1 MTELM
6 HASRQWASRPS
17 DERFT
22 SLPDM
27 HAMMTGVRNRS
38 VAKVIP
44 NRAFRFEVDPAD
56 DAGLVVTGPNGGA
69 VVPTNWAFGQ
79 LAGLAKA
86 PAGYLR
92 TLHPALAADNINYG
106 LHVNREVEDVGIL
119 LTAQENGRKEL
130 RAATGPDYGRI
141 WDMEIVGAL
150 MQRFGDGISGDW
162 KVPGEFGRDVVVT
175 KANTTLF
182 ASDRD
187 MFVFLAD
194 ERNRIEIPNRRNG
207 QSGSLARG
215 FFVGNS
221 EVGGGTLFV
230 AMFLFDYACCN
241 RIVWGAQQFVE
252 TRIRHT
258 SGAPMRWIEEAR
270 PMIYALEHAS
280 AGPIE
285 AKLQA
290 AQAAK
295 VDNLDK
301 FLAGRQFTKTQ
312 ASGMKAVHMAE
323 EGRPIETLW
332 DVATA
337 ATAYARGIEW
347 QDTRIDL
354 ERAAG
359 KVLDLVVV

>member
-1 MTELM
+1 M

-22 SLPDM
+22 SLPAM
-27 HAMMTGVRNRS
+27 HAMMEDVRERS
-38 VAKVIP
+38 IAKVIP
-44 NRAFRFEVDPAD
+44 NRQFRFEP
-56 DAGLVVTGPNGGA
+56 DASDGDKGLVVTGPNGGA

-92 TLHPALAADNINYG
+92 SLHPALAADCINYG
-106 LHVNREVEDVGIL
+106 LHVTREVEEVGIL
-119 LTAQENGRKEL
+119 LTAQDGRKEL

-141 WDMEIVGAL
+141 WNKDVVGAL
-150 MQRFGDGISGDW
+150 MQRFGDGVTGDW
-162 KVPGEFGRDVVVT
+162 KIPGEFGQAVEVS

-194 ERNRIEIPNRRNG
+194 ETNRIEIPNRRDGKN
-207 QSGSLARG
+207 GSLARG

-221 EVGGGTLFV
+221 EVGAGTLFV

-258 SGAPMRWIEEAR
+258 SGAPTRWIEEAR
-270 PMIYALEHAS
+270 PMIYALQHAS
-280 AGPIE
+280 AAPIE
-285 AKLQA
+285 AKLRA
-290 AQAAK
+290 AQAQK
-295 VDNLDK
+295 VDNLDA
-301 FLAGRQFTKTQ
+301 FLAKRNFTKSQ
-312 ASGMKAVHMAE
+312 ASGMKAIHELE
-323 EGRPIETLW
+323 EGRPIESLW

-337 ATAYARGIEW
+337 ATAYARGIDY

-359 KVLDLVVV
+359 KVLDLVAA